1 MFLRKRTR
9 DCIRSVRMDECE
21 DCEAFVEEKE
31 DEILEMAVYYILKG
45 RYESNLSKDKKRA
58 VRKRARSLS
67 VEDGEVFMRRK
78 KRKVRVS
85 SVLPVMLILLNHH
98 YVFLLVCYKEVYGEK
113 Q

>member
-1 MFLRKRTR
+1 
-9 DCIRSVRMDECE
+9 MDECE

-45 RYESNLSKDKKRA
+45 RYESNLSKDKKQT

-78 KRKVRVS
+78 KRNVRVS

-98 YVFLLVCYKEVYGEK
+98 YLYVTERYTVKNSKLEHASQNTKVFYCYVYA
-113 Q
+113 